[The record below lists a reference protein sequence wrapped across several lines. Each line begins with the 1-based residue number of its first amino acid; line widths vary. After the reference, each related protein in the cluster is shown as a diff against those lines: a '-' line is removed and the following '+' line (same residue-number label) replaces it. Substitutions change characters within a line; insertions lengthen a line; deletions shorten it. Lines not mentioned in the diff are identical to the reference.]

1 MKIISPLPH
10 RRGRLEIIPLIDIM
24 FFLLAAFMVVSIGKI
39 HIKSL
44 KISLPTNV
52 PTAQKETK
60 EDFLDISVNEQ
71 GQVQLDKELFTT
83 KEALLARLQ
92 ALYAQNKDQKFLI
105 SADKEARHGDVITV
119 LGELRAAGFQKVAFS
134 IDGQK
139 SLTGAASAPAAAG
152 PPASAAI
159 TPPAPAPDATPA
171 PGLAPTP
178 DAPSAT
184 AATVPSAPA
193 PDASTAPAPAP
204 DVSASPTPAVTTAPG
219 ATDVPASAPAA
230 H

>member
-1 MKIISPLPH
+1 M
-10 RRGRLEIIPLIDIM
+10 
-24 FFLLAAFMVVSIGKI
+24 
-39 HIKSL
+39 
-44 KISLPTNV
+44 

-139 SLTGAASAPAAAG
+139 SPVSAAPAPAATSAPVAASTAAPAPLAPPADSAAGPAPGTTPVPDASAASAAVTPATPASASTVGSAPAAPA
-152 PPASAAI
+152 PPAAPAAN
-159 TPPAPAPDATPA
+159 APAP
-171 PGLAPTP
+171 
-178 DAPSAT
+178 
-184 AATVPSAPA
+184 
-193 PDASTAPAPAP
+193 
-204 DVSASPTPAVTTAPG
+204 SPTPATQ
-219 ATDVPASAPAA
+219 
-230 H
+230 